1 MKDDF
6 LMPLSGLA
14 PGRTSF
20 LWHMGKAF
28 FGEFGNTDILDA
40 DISVEANVEKEGK
53 DIYLDLRLDG
63 TVKVICD
70 RCLSEV
76 VLPVEA
82 APRFVIRFDPSAP
95 EMEGERE
102 VLVADDAAEMDLH
115 QVVYDYVYM
124 SLPIQRTHP
133 EGECDPETVRFLG
146 RDTVEE
152 SHEESPFAAL
162 GRLLTRN
169 NNLKNI

>member
-20 LWHMGKAF
+20 LWHVRKAF
-28 FGEFGNTDILDA
+28 FGEFDNTDILDA
-40 DISVEANVEKEGK
+40 DISVEAIVEKEGK
-53 DIYLDLRLDG
+53 DIYLDLALDG

-76 VLPVEA
+76 ELPVEA

-95 EMEGERE
+95 EMEGDRE
-102 VLVADDAAEMDLH
+102 VLVADDPAGLDLH
-115 QVVYDYVYM
+115 QVVYDYIYM

-133 EGECDPETVRFLG
+133 EGECDPDTVRFLG
-146 RDTVEE
+146 RETVEE
-152 SHEESPFAAL
+152 PREESPFAAL
-162 GRLLTRN
+162 GRLFD
-169 NNLKNI
+169 KK